1 MDENDVRR
9 ALKTMFD
16 KEKTTTCAW
25 YKCTAVADRTCT
37 ILLDADNDLKVEGIL
52 LGVSKSGVVVY
63 PVVNTDVLVV
73 FIDGSKTNGRV
84 VDCEE
89 AERIEFMGND
99 FSGLVK
105 VEELVKKLNDL
116 EDLVTDLVTK
126 YNAHTHVVS
135 VVTACGAG
143 AGSGNGT
150 AVVTTASSTKEVVK
164 TIKKDLENEKIKHG
178 KG

>member
-1 MDENDVRR
+1 MEENEIRR
-9 ALKTMFD
+9 AIKTLFD
-16 KEKTTTCAW
+16 KEKKTTCAW

-37 ILLDADNDLKVEGIL
+37 ILLDAENDLKVEGIL

-63 PVVNTDVLVV
+63 PAVNTDVLVV

-105 VEELVKKLNDL
+105 V
-116 EDLVTDLVTK
+116 TDLVDK
-126 YNAHTHVVS
+126 LNALEDDLNALKKVFG
-135 VVTACGAG
+135 VTWIVAPTDGGA
-143 AGSGNGT
+143 ALKAAAAT
-150 AVVTTASSTKEVVK
+150 WYAQPIIKTVK
-164 TIKKDLENEKIKHG
+164 KNLENEKIKHG